1 MTVLIDPPAWPAHGT
16 VFSHLVSDASLEE
29 LHAFAR
35 AAGLSERAFDRDHYD
50 VPAHRRAELVARGAV
65 PVSGRELVRR
75 LAASGLRVPARNR
88 AEKRDVV
95 LARRWARL
103 FEGTTASPDAVTTA
117 GRDLLARWAEPHRHY
132 HDPAHLLA
140 VLESVDLLERAG
152 AETGPDPR
160 AVRLA
165 AWFHDAV
172 YAGDPA
178 APAGQ
183 DEADSAALARE
194 VLTDPRLAVPADVV
208 DEVARLVLLTA
219 AHDPAPHDAAGA
231 VLSDA
236 DLEVLGRSPEAYAR
250 YVAAVRRDYAHVSD
264 ADWTRGR
271 GAVLDALLDAE
282 RLYRTAPA
290 EHAGRT
296 PPATPWRRNEP
307 RCRPERVAPV
317 LARDAAR
324 PASPDGE
331 TGLAG
336 WAPERVGPAQR
347 LITSCRPCRPSGP
360 CPRRR
365 RRPSRA
371 CPRRRPRW
379 SGTGPRWTRRSAGPS
394 GSPSPG
400 R

>member
-75 LAASGLRVPARNR
+75 LAASGLRVPARSR

-103 FEGTTASPDAVTTA
+103 FEGTAAIPDAVTTA

-172 YAGDPA
+172 YAGDPT

-208 DEVARLVLLTA
+208 DEVARLVLLRRPRPR
-219 AHDPAPHDAAGA
+219 PARRGRGDA
-231 VLSDA
+231 
-236 DLEVLGRSPEAYAR
+236 LGRGPR
-250 YVAAVRRDYAHVSD
+250 GPRPLPRGLRPL
-264 ADWTRGR
+264 RGR
-271 GAVLDALLDAE
+271 GAAGLRARVRRGLGP
-282 RLYRTAPA
+282 RSRRG
-290 EHAGRT
+290 AGR
-296 PPATPWRRNEP
+296 PAGRRAAVSD
-307 RCRPERVAPV
+307 R
-317 LARDAAR
+317 AR
-324 PASPDGE
+324 PSTLG
-331 TGLAG
+331 G
-336 WAPERVGPAQR
+336 
-347 LITSCRPCRPSGP
+347 
-360 CPRRR
+360 
-365 RRPSRA
+365 RRP
-371 CPRRRPRW
+371 P
-379 SGTGPRWTRRSAGPS
+379 
-394 GSPSPG
+394 
-400 R
+400 

>member
-65 PVSGRELVRR
+65 PVTGRELVRR
-75 LAASGLRVPARNR
+75 LAASGLRVPARSR

-103 FEGTTASPDAVTTA
+103 FEGTAASPDAVTTA

-172 YAGDPA
+172 YAGDPT

-183 DEADSAALARE
+183 DEADSAALARD

-208 DEVARLVLLTA
+208 DEVARLGFMTSL
-219 AHDPAPHDAAGA
+219 
-231 VLSDA
+231 
-236 DLEVLGRSPEAYAR
+236 AR
-250 YVAAVRRDYAHVSD
+250 
-264 ADWTRGR
+264 
-271 GAVLDALLDAE
+271 
-282 RLYRTAPA
+282 
-290 EHAGRT
+290 
-296 PPATPWRRNEP
+296 
-307 RCRPERVAPV
+307 
-317 LARDAAR
+317 ARDAGR
-324 PASPDGE
+324 KYGITLVMIYQSEGQLLEQWGDDGKAAWFE
-331 TGLAG
+331 SVTWRSYSAIADITQAKSISEACGEHGVVTTSQADGKGVSRRQPLQLGTRSKNESATRS
-336 WAPERVGPAQR
+336 EQRRR
-347 LITSCRPCRPSGP
+347 LITADEIVQDMRTDEQIVFVRGRKLLRCGRAIYF
-360 CPRRR
+360 RRADLLGQVES
-365 RRPSRA
+365 SRFA
-371 CPRRRPRW
+371 
-379 SGTGPRWTRRSAGPS
+379 
-394 GSPSPG
+394 
-400 R
+400 